1 MEHLHKREAFK
12 PLLLSEI
19 TPQEGQ
25 RAIES
30 HTVLKEKSDGTI
42 KGRTVADGRSQRAHI
57 PKGAASSPTPHNDSL
72 TMICGIAAQEERDV
86 ATTDIPNAFIQTKI
100 NTEGEKITMKLRGK
114 LTKYLIRTDPQH
126 YRKCAVYKGGKP

>member
-19 TPQEGQ
+19 TPQERQ
-25 RAIES
+25 RAMES

-42 KGRTVADGRSQRAHI
+42 KEKTVADETCQHAHI

-72 TMICGIAAQEERDV
+72 TMICAIAAQEERDV
-86 ATTDIPNAFIQTKI
+86 ATTDIPNTFIQTKI
-100 NTEGEKITMKLRGK
+100 DNKGEKTKVKLRGK
-114 LTKYLIRTDPQH
+114 LEEYLVRTDLQQ
-126 YRKCAVYKGGKP
+126 YMEARCI